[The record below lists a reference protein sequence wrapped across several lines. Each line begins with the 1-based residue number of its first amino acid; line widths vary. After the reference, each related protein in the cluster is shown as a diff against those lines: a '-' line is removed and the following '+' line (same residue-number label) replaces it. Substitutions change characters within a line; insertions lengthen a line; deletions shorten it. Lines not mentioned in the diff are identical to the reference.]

1 MRVPLRVLFA
11 ALTAALPCARIAT
24 AQLPQEGRPLAN
36 DAYLPVAEAPVA
48 ALRAGDGHA
57 LGALAEG
64 GRAELAW
71 TRAFEAWREAL
82 VAAQPG
88 DAAPVGPLLTEVQRS
103 DGALVALAAELWPDT
118 SSSFERRTEAVPEAV
133 LRRLAGLPP
142 EVRADWTARFAPL
155 GAERLTAI
163 FADATLSTQRVAAL
177 LAGVE
182 RELPATRAALRAA
195 VWRAE
200 YEFEAGRP
208 RSARVWLARA
218 DRHAALIDDQ
228 AAAASVARR
237 RLALDA
243 LRPTPRPPATWSRA
257 TEFAP
262 IDGHL
267 LLLPGFQKPR
277 SFARIEGPPGLAFLG
292 DGRIAVQTTG
302 STWILAERK
311 IDERAFLPWKLAFEL
326 GQPIP
331 RSVERSGRDWPM
343 YPLTN
348 GDTLYLVSG
357 RADGR
362 ASNLLQR
369 IRAPRDIE
377 LPIAEWSLGGDGLY
391 SEDGTFLPLEEVL
404 EPGMWEF
411 QPGPILIEDVLYVQA
426 RQWQVRRQA
435 DQVEV
440 VAPGEAQTWLLA
452 LDARSGRPRWRRL
465 LMRGTDLVPD
475 FGTRFGRADLI
486 RTPAQPLR
494 ATEDTLFVATNLGA
508 AFLVELSDGRLVSS
522 LRNHRRSAEQRGW
535 ESSQR
540 PDSYVR
546 SRNDAA
552 PVLLWAPSDGDELY
566 AVRAARDWAP
576 AGAANALPFVAAP
589 PLELGE
595 SETLL
600 GGEREALVFGR
611 AGARR
616 TVSAHALR
624 SGERLDS
631 IYLGREESP
640 IAGALVDDRGVLFAA
655 EGGLYRLDR
664 TRELYL
670 GAFHPLAVGT
680 DFAPGGLWSRGDE
693 LFLLVES
700 ALFRF
705 RMK

>member
-1 MRVPLRVLFA
+1 MTLLVRNARA
-11 ALTAALPCARIAT
+11 ALSAALLSAVAAA
-24 AQLPQEGRPLAN
+24 AQLPADGRPLVN

-57 LGALAEG
+57 LDALAAG
-64 GRAELAW
+64 GPAELAW

-82 VAAQPG
+82 VAATPG
-88 DAAPVGPLLTEVQRS
+88 DAAPVGLLLSEAQRS
-103 DGALVALAAELWPDT
+103 DPALVARVAGRWPDT
-118 SSSFERRTEAVPEAV
+118 SASFERRTEAVPEAV
-133 LRRLAGLPP
+133 LRRLAGLTP
-142 EVRADWTARFAPL
+142 EVLATWTERFDPL
-155 GAERLTAI
+155 GAERIGAL
-163 FADATLSTQRVAAL
+163 FADASLPAQRLATL

-208 RSARVWLARA
+208 RSARVWLSRA
-218 DRHAALIDDQ
+218 GRHAALLSDEGAT
-228 AAAASVARR
+228 AALARR
-237 RLALDA
+237 GLALDA
-243 LRPTPRPPATWSRA
+243 LRPPLPPPAAWTRA
-257 TEFAP
+257 TEFEP
-262 IDGHL
+262 VGGHG

-302 STWILAERK
+302 TAWILAERT
-311 IDERAFLPWKLAFEL
+311 IDERAFEPWRLAFEL

-331 RSVERSGRDWPM
+331 RNVERSGRDWPM
-343 YPLTN
+343 FPLAS

-362 ASNLLQR
+362 ASNLVQR

-377 LPIAEWSLGGDGLY
+377 LPIAEWSLGGDGLHR
-391 SEDGTFLPLEEVL
+391 EDGTHLPLEEVL
-404 EPGMWEF
+404 EAGLWEF

-426 RQWQVRRQA
+426 RQWQVRPR
-435 DQVEV
+435 DQEIQV

-452 LDARSGRPRWRRL
+452 LDARSGVPRWRRL
-465 LMRGTDLVPD
+465 LMRGTDLVSD

-494 ATEDTLFVATNLGA
+494 ATEDTIFVATNLGA
-508 AFLVELSDGRLVSS
+508 AFLVELSDGRLVSA
-522 LRNHRRSAEQRGW
+522 LRNHRRSAEERGW
-535 ESSQR
+535 ETSQR
-540 PDSYVR
+540 PEAYVR
-546 SRNDAA
+546 ASGDDA
-552 PVLLWAPSDGDELY
+552 PVLLWAPSDSDELY
-566 AVRAARDWAP
+566 SLRAARDWAP
-576 AGAANALPFVAAP
+576 QGAAPAPSFLPVP
-589 PLELGE
+589 PLALGE
-595 SETLL
+595 SEMLL

-616 TVSAHALR
+616 TVSAHTLAT
-624 SGERLDS
+624 GERLDS
-631 IYLGREESP
+631 IYLGREEKP
-640 IAGALVDDRGVLFAA
+640 IAGALLDERSVLFTA

-664 TRELYL
+664 SRELYL
-670 GAFHPLAVGT
+670 SAFQPLAVGT
-680 DFAPGGLWSRGDE
+680 DFAPGGLWARGDD

-705 RMK
+705 RMR

>member
-1 MRVPLRVLFA
+1 MQLTLRVLTV
-11 ALTAALPCARIAT
+11 ALAAALPCARASS
-24 AQLPQEGRPLAN
+24 AQLPREGRPLAN

-48 ALRAGDGHA
+48 ALRTGDGHA
-57 LGALAEG
+57 LEALASG
-64 GRAELAW
+64 APTDLAW

-88 DAAPVGPLLTEVQRS
+88 DAAPVGLLLTDVQRS
-103 DGALVALAAELWPDT
+103 DAALVALASERWPDT
-118 SSSFERRTEAVPEAV
+118 SSSFDRRTEAVPEAV
-133 LRRLAGLPP
+133 LRRLAGLAP
-142 EVRADWTARFAPL
+142 EVRAAWTERFAPL
-155 GAERLTAI
+155 GAEQLAAI
-163 FADATLSTQRVAAL
+163 FADPSLSSRRLAAL

-182 RELPATRAALRAA
+182 RQLPATGAALRAA

-218 DRHAALIDDQ
+218 ERHAALIADEDG
-228 AAAASVARR
+228 AASVARR

-243 LRPTPRPPATWSRA
+243 LRPTPRPPAAWSRA
-257 TEFAP
+257 NEFVP
-262 IDGHL
+262 VDGHG

-292 DGRIAVQTTG
+292 DDRIAVQTTG
-302 STWILAERK
+302 STWILAERN

-343 YPLTN
+343 FPLAD

-391 SEDGTFLPLEEVL
+391 SEDGTFLPIDEVL

-411 QPGPILIEDVLYVQA
+411 QPGPILVEDVLYVQA

-452 LDARSGRPRWRRL
+452 LDARTGRPRWRRL

-494 ATEDTLFVATNLGA
+494 ATEDALFVATNLGA
-508 AFLVELSDGRLVSS
+508 AFLIDLSDGRLVSS

-546 SRNDAA
+546 SRDEAA
-552 PVLLWAPSDGDELY
+552 PVLLWAPSDSDELY
-566 AVRAARDWAP
+566 AVRAARDWSTP
-576 AGAANALPFVAAP
+576 GAAAALPFVAAP

-616 TVSAHALR
+616 TVSAHALM

-640 IAGALVDDRGVLFAA
+640 IAGALVDGRSVLFAA

-664 TRELYL
+664 SRELYL

-680 DFAPGGLWSRGDE
+680 DFASGGLWTRDDE